1 MENGVHELFHSY
13 ISVPIRY
20 FLTWCSINTY
30 FESFLAFCGL
40 SALPIGGCAH
50 EMCLNVKV
58 SDICFMS
65 SLVAIRI
72 ALKLTMRDK
81 LHISSL
87 QELVNG
93 IGHERTWTVVERQKV
108 FEETFEMRT

>member
-1 MENGVHELFHSY
+1 MENDVYELCRSY

-20 FLTWCSINTY
+20 CPTWCSINRH
-30 FESFLAFCGL
+30 FESVLAFCGL
-40 SALPIGGCAH
+40 SASPVGGCVH
-50 EMCLNVKV
+50 EMCLNVEV
-58 SDICFMS
+58 SDICFVS
-65 SLVAIRI
+65 SLAPIRI

-93 IGHERTWTVVERQKV
+93 IIGHERTWTVVERQKV
-108 FEETFEMRT
+108 FEERLLR